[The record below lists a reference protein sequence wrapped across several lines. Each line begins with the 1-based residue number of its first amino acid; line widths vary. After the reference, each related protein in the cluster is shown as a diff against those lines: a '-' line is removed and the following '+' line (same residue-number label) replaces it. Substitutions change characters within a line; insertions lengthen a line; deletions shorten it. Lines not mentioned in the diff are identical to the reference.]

1 MSTRLQRI
9 INFLNRHANTLALM
23 PIETIFPAPII
34 PLDKDTYNVVME
46 NRTHNLKRDFDQRS
60 PSLKSGRQRLQN
72 KSAQKQSKKPKNTP

>member
-1 MSTRLQRI
+1 
-9 INFLNRHANTLALM
+9 
-23 PIETIFPAPII
+23 
-34 PLDKDTYNVVME
+34 ME